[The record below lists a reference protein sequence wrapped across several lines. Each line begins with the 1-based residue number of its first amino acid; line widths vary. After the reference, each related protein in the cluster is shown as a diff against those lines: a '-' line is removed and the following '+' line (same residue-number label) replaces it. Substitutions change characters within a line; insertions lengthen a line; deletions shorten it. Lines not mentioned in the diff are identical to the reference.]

1 MVYFPSFRRGF
12 ISILVLLGIVE
23 IFNNTYFTRE
33 LVLSTFK
40 TVESRVFPTLR
51 HLRSFWGTEDTQD
64 DNYNLNFRYSVD
76 RFLPV
81 TRYITYPLNLISKKG
96 GDRNVSFAEMAQ
108 IDDTDWKIPINP
120 DVYLLYPQGLSLPE
134 VVQKYRETGLVP
146 ESPVNNPSLSVIHS
160 SNLVCTAGNTNSYA
174 TMIIVKS
181 ALTNYAQRLR
191 LRQVIRKQTAQINVT
206 VAILFSLGLPSNG
219 KVPPELVQ
227 EITQFDDILLA
238 NYTDT
243 YMNLTLKTIT
253 NLRFVHRHCLHTS
266 PSFVFL
272 DDDHGINLTQL
283 HEFFS
288 KLSLSEVRRSIFG
301 FINSKSPVLRTRK
314 SKWFTEP
321 EAFPFP
327 KYPDYAA
334 GPCYIIGAELIP
346 KFSIAAAFTQFFP
359 VEDVFLGIITAKF
372 GLRVHPLPNVYLHRS
387 KPPRRVFPLVAGLD
401 FFGRKLNI

>member
-1 MVYFPSFRRGF
+1 TSRKFGPHACIRASRVLGAATHTDRLLGFLRGF
-12 ISILVLLGIVE
+12 LNRRASSLALSALDWDSTAVLVSVTVIFLKKPNIV
-23 IFNNTYFTRE
+23 T
-33 LVLSTFK
+33 
-40 TVESRVFPTLR
+40 
-51 HLRSFWGTEDTQD
+51 
-64 DNYNLNFRYSVD
+64 
-76 RFLPV
+76 
-81 TRYITYPLNLISKKG
+81 
-96 GDRNVSFAEMAQ
+96 
-108 IDDTDWKIPINP
+108 
-120 DVYLLYPQGLSLPE
+120 
-134 VVQKYRETGLVP
+134 
-146 ESPVNNPSLSVIHS
+146 SPVNNPSLSVIHS